1 MEKGKNKSMKFKGIG
16 ISGIITIGKVFLY
29 IQEPYTIPR
38 YLTSDPEK
46 ELEKFNNAL
55 SKAIQ
60 EYSSVKKHLES
71 DISEDE
77 LLLFTSFDLFL
88 KDEQFKSMVENE
100 IRKGNKNA
108 EWALYVVI
116 EELVSRF
123 KNISNIN
130 LAQRSEDISAIG
142 EKIMMNLISK
152 TYSPE
157 LNNIPENTII
167 VARTISPTDP
177 ILIQH
182 KKIAGL
188 VTELG
193 GFASHT
199 AIMTRGLSIPAVLGV
214 EFITSEAQN
223 DDIIIINPLKGDVIL
238 RPDEKEI
245 EDAMDLKVKQEKL
258 LLSFNEFSKNETST
272 KDGFSIDILGNIEL
286 VDELPSLLNTS
297 AKGIGLYRSEFLVLQ
312 SNSFPPEDVQYK
324 HYLKIFSTYGNDREI
339 TIRTLD
345 LGGDKIIPGYVS
357 ANEKNPFLGWRAIR
371 FCLSRPSLFLEQLK
385 AILRAGSNAKNLKIM
400 VPMISNFE
408 EIIETRKLLKLAE
421 KSLKE
426 ANIPYCSSYKFGIMF
441 EIPSVMYILDD
452 IASKIDFISIGTN
465 DLIQYLL
472 ACDRGNEKVAYLFR
486 YMNPSILRFL
496 SQLISKAN
504 SLKLEVSM
512 CGEMASDVLS
522 IPLLLGMGLKRFS
535 IPPSLYNMINKLIS
549 MLSMTDCQNLL
560 KEVISLSEVSEI
572 ENIVVPWL
580 KKRAPEVLEYCHLIK

>member
-1 MEKGKNKSMKFKGIG
+1 MEKEKNKSMKFKGIG
-16 ISGIITIGKVFLY
+16 ISGTITIGKVFLY

-55 SKAIQ
+55 RKAIQ

-152 TYSPE
+152 TYLPE
-157 LNNIPENTII
+157 LNNIPENAII

-223 DDIIIINPLKGDVIL
+223 DDMIIINPLKGEVIL

-245 EDAMDLKVKQEKL
+245 KDAMELKVKQEKL

-297 AKGIGLYRSEFLVLQ
+297 AKE
-312 SNSFPPEDVQYK
+312 
-324 HYLKIFSTYGNDREI
+324 
-339 TIRTLD
+339 
-345 LGGDKIIPGYVS
+345 
-357 ANEKNPFLGWRAIR
+357 
-371 FCLSRPSLFLEQLK
+371 
-385 AILRAGSNAKNLKIM
+385 
-400 VPMISNFE
+400 
-408 EIIETRKLLKLAE
+408 
-421 KSLKE
+421 
-426 ANIPYCSSYKFGIMF
+426 
-441 EIPSVMYILDD
+441 
-452 IASKIDFISIGTN
+452 
-465 DLIQYLL
+465 
-472 ACDRGNEKVAYLFR
+472 
-486 YMNPSILRFL
+486 
-496 SQLISKAN
+496 
-504 SLKLEVSM
+504 
-512 CGEMASDVLS
+512 
-522 IPLLLGMGLKRFS
+522 
-535 IPPSLYNMINKLIS
+535 
-549 MLSMTDCQNLL
+549 
-560 KEVISLSEVSEI
+560 
-572 ENIVVPWL
+572 
-580 KKRAPEVLEYCHLIK
+580 